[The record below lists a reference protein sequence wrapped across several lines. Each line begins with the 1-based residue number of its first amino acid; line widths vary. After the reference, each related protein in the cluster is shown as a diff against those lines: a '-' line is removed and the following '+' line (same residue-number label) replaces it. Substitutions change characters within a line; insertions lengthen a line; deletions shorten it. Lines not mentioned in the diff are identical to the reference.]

1 MASTTLGLSAASL
14 RVKIRAPVYRCAQT
28 KKKNVK
34 EEDDAMRQQNMQGN
48 DTKV

>member
-14 RVKIRAPVYRCAQT
+14 RVKIRAQVYRCAQT
-28 KKKNVK
+28 KKNVK